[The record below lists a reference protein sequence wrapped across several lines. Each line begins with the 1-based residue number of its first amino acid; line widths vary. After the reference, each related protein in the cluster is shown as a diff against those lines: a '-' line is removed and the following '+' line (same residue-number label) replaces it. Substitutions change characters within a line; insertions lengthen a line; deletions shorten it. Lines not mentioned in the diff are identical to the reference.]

1 MGPRKFGFAPGG
13 NNGDKYG
20 ISDVNRREYRDMVM
34 RKYHENSAKSNSK
47 ITEPKIENAIT
58 ENKVNVAEENNI
70 EANSPKVENAAGNMK
85 SEKVDYIDWP
95 DWRIVVG
102 YGEKEDRQAE
112 AEDEI
117 ADVNNAEISELK
129 DEPIVEDVNSIVED
143 AEPSAKVDNAI
154 EDVKPVVEDA
164 RLSAKELAAIWAES
178 LEAQRLARENY
189 TEDVKPIV
197 EDAKPITEDVN
208 SENQN
213 TMQPDKAREE
223 YYARKHEER
232 AAQLAQFR
240 MNEYKE
246 KTGEQVDKNESDRK
260 LELRHQFDQIKL
272 ETDTFLKMQAGL
284 GLMNEKEIRDYKDNL
299 NKQEKNALEYM
310 RDGGDGSLAPME
322 NLMKRSL
329 DQISVFEANI
339 QATPEYQE
347 MERKKALVKKGLD
360 AIKERRGNDAELGVN
375 DFHFKEKAY
384 KMQANLAEREFLAK
398 AFSAEDKKN
407 TNEALNAATE
417 KFNKLDEEAIK
428 LTRELKAGGRKLT
441 FEDYQK
447 IDAAWGASA
456 AAEAKV
462 NEIKN
467 ADRKEI
473 AFDFAKNQYE
483 KVHKGEQM
491 NGVEGSFLSKFNV
504 LTGEDTIEKFE
515 PTVKDKMGEV
525 AAKMTNKEDTPE
537 GNPEGES
544 GDNPKG
550 DPEVD
555 PSSDSKDPEVDP
567 NGKPKDPEA
576 DPNGKPKDSEADPNG
591 KPKDSEADPNSDP
604 KDPEVD
610 PSSDSKDPE
619 VDPSGDPKD
628 PEVDPNG
635 KPKDPEA
642 DPNGKPKDSEADPSD
657 SEKDKKKGL
666 VAGVI
671 DKIKK
676 HSHNIKLFLGVA
688 GAAVAIAFLAQSG
701 SKFFANNTAVEQGMD
716 KENNGNTDGD
726 VEGALAEHDAGNEV
740 DSLIKGNSFNI
751 MVDGN
756 ETKIE
761 LNDNINPEFPGFTD
775 SRRSG
780 NDMTFVDRSGLES
793 LKEQG
798 ASSEALGAEG
808 MKEIL
813 NTMENPNMASYLGA
827 SFGAFEMADSPT
839 AVNDITYMIQHGDAE
854 AQVAIKEKANN
865 TIANFLEGSTLKLGS
880 IMNETYQSGYASNN
894 GGEGNLQVDMALD
907 KDGVF
912 HKDQAVEF
920 VYAENKDGENIMDMN
935 VRDGFKENSLRALG
949 VIEKNASD
957 GEVMNIM
964 SSVKILGINVKCGQ
978 VIFQYLKTEKKEV
991 TKTVDKTEVTTS
1003 VVTPENV
1010 EVVENKEPEP
1020 SKPKNETPPSTPKEN
1035 PKTPENNASE
1045 GKTNTASTDGN
1056 QQKMG
1061 KVEADKAIYEFG
1073 DENHDAT
1080 KQLPGSEI
1088 EDKAVFDQ
1096 MVREAAKQN
1105 LTPNSYVTTQD
1116 NSQGVVHQEDVATEK
1131 QADAENRS
1139 VLAEEKPV
1147 ERQDI
1152 QGSHSEDKSFSDNDL
1167 GNIAKE
1173 AKADNTL
1180 AHESG
1185 QTTTVDTT
1193 SSSEQ

>member
-1 MGPRKFGFAPGG
+1 MGPKNMNSAPSG
-13 NNGDKYG
+13 NNNG
-20 ISDVNRREYRDMVM
+20 
-34 RKYHENSAKSNSK
+34 
-47 ITEPKIENAIT
+47 
-58 ENKVNVAEENNI
+58 
-70 EANSPKVENAAGNMK
+70 
-85 SEKVDYIDWP
+85 
-95 DWRIVVG
+95 
-102 YGEKEDRQAE
+102 
-112 AEDEI
+112 
-117 ADVNNAEISELK
+117 
-129 DEPIVEDVNSIVED
+129 
-143 AEPSAKVDNAI
+143 
-154 EDVKPVVEDA
+154 
-164 RLSAKELAAIWAES
+164 LSAKE
-178 LEAQRLARENY
+178 QYYKDQHDAR
-189 TEDVKPIV
+189 V
-197 EDAKPITEDVN
+197 
-208 SENQN
+208 
-213 TMQPDKAREE
+213 
-223 YYARKHEER
+223 
-232 AAQLAQFR
+232 AQLAQFR
-240 MNEYKE
+240 MNNFKDSNGESVDRGE
-246 KTGEQVDKNESDRK
+246 KDRK

-284 GLMNEKEIRDYKDNL
+284 GLMSEKEIREYKENL
-299 NKQEKNALEYM
+299 NRQENNALEYM
-310 RDGGDGSLAPME
+310 RDGGEGSLVPME

-329 DQISVFEANI
+329 DQISDFEAKI

-347 MERKKALVKKGLD
+347 MEQKKALAKKGLD
-360 AIKERRGNDAELGVN
+360 MIKERRDNDANLGVN
-375 DFHFKEKAY
+375 DFRYKEKVY
-384 KMQANLAEREFLAK
+384 KMQANLAEKDFLAK

-407 TNEALNAATE
+407 SNEALDAATE

-456 AAEAKV
+456 AAEAKM

-467 ADRKEI
+467 ADKKEI
-473 AFDFAKNQYE
+473 AFDFAQNQY
-483 KVHKGEQM
+483 KKIQKGEQM
-491 NGVEGSFLSKFNV
+491 SGVEGSFLSKFNV
-504 LTGEDTIEKFE
+504 LTGEDTVEKFE

-525 AAKMTNKEDTPE
+525 AAKITDVEET
-537 GNPEGES
+537 
-544 GDNPKG
+544 
-550 DPEVD
+550 
-555 PSSDSKDPEVDP
+555 
-567 NGKPKDPEA
+567 
-576 DPNGKPKDSEADPNG
+576 
-591 KPKDSEADPNSDP
+591 
-604 KDPEVD
+604 
-610 PSSDSKDPE
+610 
-619 VDPSGDPKD
+619 
-628 PEVDPNG
+628 
-635 KPKDPEA
+635 
-642 DPNGKPKDSEADPSD
+642 
-657 SEKDKKKGL
+657 SEKDKAEDKIEEVAENESKQTVEFPPAIVPGEELKNENQIELSKDEKDNVDFGGISAEKIAEMERTGGPVLLDADNQIWMQKLPKDQLEQLQKMLPKDQLEQLQKILEEQKNGNSKTEAIDSNSNKTEEPSEKSETKESDTEDAEIENSEKENSEKESSETEKKKGF

-671 DKIKK
+671 EKIKK
-676 HSHNIKLFLGVA
+676 HSEGIKRFALVA
-688 GAAVAIAFLAQSG
+688 GIGALVALAAHG
-701 SKFFANNTAVEQGMD
+701 GNKFNANSNTVVEKSMD
-716 KENNGNTDGD
+716 SNGGTDGN
-726 VEGALAEHDAGNEV
+726 VEGALAEHDTGSEV

-775 SRRSG
+775 ARRSG

-1020 SKPKNETPPSTPKEN
+1020 PKPKNETPAPTPKEN
-1035 PKTPENNASE
+1035 PKTPENNVSE

-1088 EDKAVFDQ
+1088 EDKAIFDQ
-1096 MVREAAKQN
+1096 MVREAAKQD

-1116 NSQGVVHQEDVATEK
+1116 NSQGVVHQEGVATEK
-1131 QADAENRS
+1131 QEDAKNRS
-1139 VLAEEKPV
+1139 VLPEEKPV

-1152 QGSHSEDKSFSDNDL
+1152 QGSHSEDKSLTDVDIADAVRSANSDNK
-1167 GNIAKE
+1167 I
-1173 AKADNTL
+1173 

-1185 QTTTVDTT
+1185 QTTTVDAT
-1193 SSSEQ
+1193 SNSEQ

>member
-102 YGEKEDRQAE
+102 YGEKEDGQAE

-117 ADVNNAEISELK
+117 ADVNNAEISKLK
-129 DEPIVEDVNSIVED
+129 GEPIV
-143 AEPSAKVDNAI
+143 

-310 RDGGDGSLAPME
+310 REGGDGSLAPME

-467 ADRKEI
+467 ADKKEI

-515 PTVKDKMGEV
+515 PTVKDKMGGV

-544 GDNPKG
+544 GDNP
-550 DPEVD
+550 
-555 PSSDSKDPEVDP
+555 
-567 NGKPKDPEA
+567 NG
-576 DPNGKPKDSEADPNG
+576 
-591 KPKDSEADPNSDP
+591 
-604 KDPEVD
+604 
-610 PSSDSKDPE
+610 DPE
-619 VDPSGDPKD
+619 VDPSGDPKDPEADPSGKPKD

-676 HSHNIKLFLGVA
+676 HGHNIKLFLGVA
-688 GAAVAIAFLAQSG
+688 AGAAMIAFLAQSG

-716 KENNGNTDGD
+716 KNNNGNTDGNVAEALEKHDANGETDDSDSEKLSNVEIKVRVSESEVSHEFSND
-726 VEGALAEHDAGNEV
+726 VDMNFSMFKDSRREGNSLVYAEGAEKLNEMRANGASEEEMAKFKLEMMDKTLAEPHALVMTAIELNVVDCQTWDEVNDLVFSFNDMTPEQRSEFRHKVNVALAEKTEGATLSEGSIEKGSFYDSNFATNLAEEGNFQ
-740 DSLIKGNSFNI
+740 L
-751 MVDGN
+751 
-756 ETKIE
+756 
-761 LNDNINPEFPGFTD
+761 
-775 SRRSG
+775 
-780 NDMTFVDRSGLES
+780 
-793 LKEQG
+793 
-798 ASSEALGAEG
+798 
-808 MKEIL
+808 IL
-813 NTMENPNMASYLGA
+813 NRDSNGVHAKERKVYWFFEKDGKNIFNENTLGGGKEKMLRLAGKIKRGFSEDLIMKTMEANDFLGN
-827 SFGAFEMADSPT
+827 FEKCGGGLGQYI
-839 AVNDITYMIQHGDAE
+839 ITPKESKSSIE
-854 AQVAIKEKANN
+854 TQVDKIIENKQDDDIKEVPP
-865 TIANFLEGSTLKLGS
+865 TP
-880 IMNETYQSGYASNN
+880 
-894 GGEGNLQVDMALD
+894 
-907 KDGVF
+907 
-912 HKDQAVEF
+912 
-920 VYAENKDGENIMDMN
+920 
-935 VRDGFKENSLRALG
+935 G
-949 VIEKNASD
+949 VIITPN
-957 GEVMNIM
+957 N
-964 SSVKILGINVKCGQ
+964 
-978 VIFQYLKTEKKEV
+978 
-991 TKTVDKTEVTTS
+991 DK
-1003 VVTPENV
+1003 PA
-1010 EVVENKEPEP
+1010 P
-1020 SKPKNETPPSTPKEN
+1020 KPKNETPPSTPKEN
-1035 PKTPENNASE
+1035 PKTPENNVSE
-1045 GKTNTASTDGN
+1045 GKTNTASANDVELKLSKSEKESDFTNREGTDDLN
-1056 QQKMG
+1056 LQT
-1061 KVEADKAIYEFG
+1061 
-1073 DENHDAT
+1073 N
-1080 KQLPGSEI
+1080 LPGSEVT
-1088 EDKAVFDQ
+1088 DKAQFDA
-1096 MVREAAKQN
+1096 MVKESIEQN
-1105 LTPNSYVTTQD
+1105 SNPNTTWTFQD
-1116 NSQGVVHQEDVATEK
+1116 NSQGIVHQEGVATEK

-1139 VLAEEKPV
+1139 VLPEETRP
-1147 ERQDI
+1147 EQANPE
-1152 QGSHSEDKSFSDNDL
+1152 GSVSAADKVSTAEDKDGLMSVAN
-1167 GNIAKE
+1167 
-1173 AKADNTL
+1173 ADNAT

-1185 QTTTVDTT
+1185 QTHTVET
-1193 SSSEQ
+1193 SVSE

>member
-1 MGPRKFGFAPGG
+1 MGPKNMNSAPSG
-13 NNGDKYG
+13 NNNG
-20 ISDVNRREYRDMVM
+20 
-34 RKYHENSAKSNSK
+34 
-47 ITEPKIENAIT
+47 
-58 ENKVNVAEENNI
+58 
-70 EANSPKVENAAGNMK
+70 
-85 SEKVDYIDWP
+85 
-95 DWRIVVG
+95 
-102 YGEKEDRQAE
+102 
-112 AEDEI
+112 
-117 ADVNNAEISELK
+117 
-129 DEPIVEDVNSIVED
+129 
-143 AEPSAKVDNAI
+143 
-154 EDVKPVVEDA
+154 
-164 RLSAKELAAIWAES
+164 LSAKE
-178 LEAQRLARENY
+178 QYYKDQHDAR
-189 TEDVKPIV
+189 V
-197 EDAKPITEDVN
+197 
-208 SENQN
+208 
-213 TMQPDKAREE
+213 
-223 YYARKHEER
+223 
-232 AAQLAQFR
+232 AQLAQFR
-240 MNEYKE
+240 MNNFKDSNGESVDRGE
-246 KTGEQVDKNESDRK
+246 KDRK

-284 GLMNEKEIRDYKDNL
+284 GLMSEKEIREYKDNL
-299 NKQEKNALEYM
+299 NRQENNALEYM
-310 RDGGDGSLAPME
+310 RDGGEGSLVPME

-329 DQISVFEANI
+329 DQISDFEAKI

-347 MERKKALVKKGLD
+347 MEQKKALAKKGLD
-360 AIKERRGNDAELGVN
+360 MIKERRDNDANLGVN
-375 DFHFKEKAY
+375 DFHYKEKVY
-384 KMQANLAEREFLAK
+384 KMQANLAEKDFLAK

-407 TNEALNAATE
+407 SNEALDAATE

-456 AAEAKV
+456 AAEAKM

-467 ADRKEI
+467 ADKKEI
-473 AFDFAKNQYE
+473 AFDFAQNQY
-483 KVHKGEQM
+483 KKIQKGEQM
-491 NGVEGSFLSKFNV
+491 SGVEGSFLSKFNV
-504 LTGEDTIEKFE
+504 LTGEDTVEKFE

-525 AAKMTNKEDTPE
+525 AAKITDVEET
-537 GNPEGES
+537 
-544 GDNPKG
+544 
-550 DPEVD
+550 
-555 PSSDSKDPEVDP
+555 
-567 NGKPKDPEA
+567 
-576 DPNGKPKDSEADPNG
+576 
-591 KPKDSEADPNSDP
+591 
-604 KDPEVD
+604 
-610 PSSDSKDPE
+610 
-619 VDPSGDPKD
+619 
-628 PEVDPNG
+628 
-635 KPKDPEA
+635 
-642 DPNGKPKDSEADPSD
+642 
-657 SEKDKKKGL
+657 SEKDKAEDKIEEVAENESKQTVEFPPAIVPGEELKNENQIELSKDKKDNVDFGGISAEKIAEMEKTGGPVLLDADNQIWMQKLPKDQLEQLQKMLPKDQLEQFQKILENQKNGNSKTEIVDSNSDKTEKSSEKSETKESDVEDADIESSEKENSETEKKKGF

-671 DKIKK
+671 EKIKK
-676 HSHNIKLFLGVA
+676 HSEGIKRFALVA
-688 GAAVAIAFLAQSG
+688 GIGALVALAAHG
-701 SKFFANNTAVEQGMD
+701 GNKFNANSNTAVEKSMD
-716 KENNGNTDGD
+716 NNGGTDGN
-726 VEGALAEHDAGNEV
+726 VEEALAEHDAGNEV

-775 SRRSG
+775 ARRSG

-964 SSVKILGINVKCGQ
+964 SSIKILGINVKCGQ
-978 VIFQYLKTEKKEV
+978 VIFQYLKTEKKDV
-991 TKTVDKTEVTTS
+991 TKTLDKTEVTTS

-1020 SKPKNETPPSTPKEN
+1020 SKPKNETPAPTPKEN
-1035 PKTPENNASE
+1035 PKTPENNVNE
-1045 GKTNTASTDGN
+1045 GKTNTASANEDDIKLSETVKEAGFANREGN
-1056 QQKMG
+1056 
-1061 KVEADKAIYEFG
+1061 
-1073 DENHDAT
+1073 DERNVQT
-1080 KQLPGSEI
+1080 NTPGSEVT
-1088 EDKAVFDQ
+1088 DAAHFDQ
-1096 MVREAAKQN
+1096 MVREAAKQD
-1105 LTPNSYVTTQD
+1105 LTPNSFITTQD
-1116 NSQGVVHQEDVATEK
+1116 NSQGIVHQEGVATEK
-1131 QADAENRS
+1131 QTDAKNKS
-1139 VLAEEKPV
+1139 VLPEESRP
-1147 ERQDI
+1147 EQSNPD
-1152 QGSHSEDKSFSDNDL
+1152 GSVLKEDKVETAQD
-1167 GNIAKE
+1167 
-1173 AKADNTL
+1173 KADLMSAANVDNAK

-1185 QTTTVDTT
+1185 QTRTVNIDTT
-1193 SSSEQ
+1193 SEQ

>member
-1 MGPRKFGFAPGG
+1 MSVRNFNGMPR
-13 NNGDKYG
+13 
-20 ISDVNRREYRDMVM
+20 
-34 RKYHENSAKSNSK
+34 
-47 ITEPKIENAIT
+47 
-58 ENKVNVAEENNI
+58 
-70 EANSPKVENAAGNMK
+70 ANSE
-85 SEKVDYIDWP
+85 E
-95 DWRIVVG
+95 
-102 YGEKEDRQAE
+102 
-112 AEDEI
+112 
-117 ADVNNAEISELK
+117 
-129 DEPIVEDVNSIVED
+129 
-143 AEPSAKVDNAI
+143 
-154 EDVKPVVEDA
+154 
-164 RLSAKELAAIWAES
+164 
-178 LEAQRLARENY
+178 
-189 TEDVKPIV
+189 
-197 EDAKPITEDVN
+197 
-208 SENQN
+208 QN
-213 TMQPDKAREE
+213 TTQSDKAREE

-246 KTGEQVDKNESDRK
+246 KTGEQVEKNESDRK

-284 GLMNEKEIRDYKDNL
+284 GLMSEKEIREYKDNL
-299 NKQEKNALEYM
+299 NRQENNALEYM
-310 RDGGDGSLAPME
+310 RDGGEGSLVPME

-329 DQISVFEANI
+329 DQISDFEAKI

-347 MERKKALVKKGLD
+347 MEQKKALAKKGLD
-360 AIKERRGNDAELGVN
+360 MIKERRENDANLGVN
-375 DFHFKEKAY
+375 DFRYKEKVY
-384 KMQANLAEREFLAK
+384 KMQANLAEKDFLAK

-407 TNEALNAATE
+407 SNEALDAATE

-456 AAEAKV
+456 AAEAKM

-467 ADRKEI
+467 ADKKEI
-473 AFDFAKNQYE
+473 AFDFAQNQY
-483 KVHKGEQM
+483 KKIQKGEQM
-491 NGVEGSFLSKFNV
+491 SGVEGSFLSKFNV

-525 AAKMTNKEDTPE
+525 AAKITDAEEASEKNKVEDKIEEVAENESKQTVEFP
-537 GNPEGES
+537 PAIAPGEES
-544 GDNPKG
+544 KSENQLESTKDKK
-550 DPEVD
+550 DEVD
-555 PSSDSKDPEVDP
+555 FGGISAEKIAEMERTGGPVLLDADNQIWMQKLPKDQLEQLQKMLPKDQLEQLQKILENQKNGNSKTETVDP
-567 NGKPKDPEA
+567 N
-576 DPNGKPKDSEADPNG
+576 SEETEGP
-591 KPKDSEADPNSDP
+591 
-604 KDPEVD
+604 
-610 PSSDSKDPE
+610 
-619 VDPSGDPKD
+619 
-628 PEVDPNG
+628 
-635 KPKDPEA
+635 
-642 DPNGKPKDSEADPSD
+642 
-657 SEKDKKKGL
+657 SEKSETKESDTEDADIESSEKENSETEKKKGI

-671 DKIKK
+671 EKIKK
-676 HSHNIKLFLGVA
+676 HSEGIKRFALIAGIGALVA
-688 GAAVAIAFLAQSG
+688 LAAHG
-701 SKFFANNTAVEQGMD
+701 GNKFNANNTAVEKSMD
-716 KENNGNTDGD
+716 NNGDTNGN
-726 VEGALAEHDAGNEV
+726 VEEALAEHDAGSEV

-839 AVNDITYMIQHGDAE
+839 AVNDITYMIQHGDVE

-935 VRDGFKENSLRALG
+935 IRDGFKENSLRALG

-991 TKTVDKTEVTTS
+991 TKTVDKTDITTPI
-1003 VVTPENV
+1003 VTPKKV
-1010 EVVENKEPEP
+1010 EITNNKEPEP

-1035 PKTPENNASE
+1035 PKTPENNVSE
-1045 GKTNTASTDGN
+1045 GKTNTASANEGASKRDYTNRDSASEYIAGEDN
-1056 QQKMG
+1056 RNAQT
-1061 KVEADKAIYEFG
+1061 
-1073 DENHDAT
+1073 N
-1080 KQLPGSEI
+1080 LPGSEI
-1088 EDKAVFDQ
+1088 TDKAQFDA
-1096 MVREAAKQN
+1096 MIKESIAQN
-1105 LTPNSYVTTQD
+1105 SNPNTTWTFQD
-1116 NSQGVVHQEDVATEK
+1116 NSQGIVHQEGVATEK

-1139 VLAEEKPV
+1139 VLSEEKPV
-1147 ERQDI
+1147 VSEDV
-1152 QGSHSEDKSFSDNDL
+1152 QGSHSSEEKSLTDNDITNAVNSAKSDNK
-1167 GNIAKE
+1167 I
-1173 AKADNTL
+1173 

-1185 QTTTVDTT
+1185 QTRTVNIDVN
-1193 SSSEQ
+1193 SEQ

>member
-1 MGPRKFGFAPGG
+1 MSVRNMNSAPSG

-117 ADVNNAEISELK
+117 ADVNNAEISKLK
-129 DEPIVEDVNSIVED
+129 GEPIV
-143 AEPSAKVDNAI
+143 

-178 LEAQRLARENY
+178 LEAQRLTRENY

-197 EDAKPITEDVN
+197 EDAKPITEDMKPAMVDHVMAKQDENKVEVAEDGNIDVVSPKVESVTEDVN

-310 RDGGDGSLAPME
+310 REGGDGSLAPME

-467 ADRKEI
+467 ADKKEI

-515 PTVKDKMGEV
+515 PTVKDKMGGV

-544 GDNPKG
+544 GDNPNG

-555 PSSDSKDPEVDP
+555 PSGDPKDPEADPSGKPKDPEVDP

-576 DPNGKPKDSEADPNG
+576 
-591 KPKDSEADPNSDP
+591 
-604 KDPEVD
+604 
-610 PSSDSKDPE
+610 
-619 VDPSGDPKD
+619 
-628 PEVDPNG
+628 DPNG

-676 HSHNIKLFLGVA
+676 HGHNIKLFLGVA
-688 GAAVAIAFLAQSG
+688 AGAAMIAFLAQSG

-716 KENNGNTDGD
+716 KNNNGNTDGNVAEALEKHDANGETDDSDSEKLSNVEIKVRVGESEVSHEFSND
-726 VEGALAEHDAGNEV
+726 VDMNFSMFKDSRREGNSLVYAEGAEKLNEMRASGASEEEMGKFKLEMMDKTLAEPHALVMTAIELNVVDCQTWDEVNDLVFSFNDMTPEQRSEFRHKVNVALAEKTEGATLSEGSIEKGSFYDSNFATNLAEEGNFQ
-740 DSLIKGNSFNI
+740 L
-751 MVDGN
+751 
-756 ETKIE
+756 
-761 LNDNINPEFPGFTD
+761 
-775 SRRSG
+775 
-780 NDMTFVDRSGLES
+780 
-793 LKEQG
+793 
-798 ASSEALGAEG
+798 
-808 MKEIL
+808 IL
-813 NTMENPNMASYLGA
+813 NRDSNGVHAKERKVYWFFEKDGKNIFNENTLGGGKEKMLRLAGKIKRGFSEDLIMKTMEANDFLGN
-827 SFGAFEMADSPT
+827 FEKCGGGLGQYI
-839 AVNDITYMIQHGDAE
+839 ITP
-854 AQVAIKEKANN
+854 KE
-865 TIANFLEGSTLKLGS
+865 
-880 IMNETYQSGYASNN
+880 SNN
-894 GGEGNLQVDMALD
+894 SIEKQVDTII
-907 KDGVF
+907 
-912 HKDQAVEF
+912 
-920 VYAENKDGENIMDMN
+920 ENKQDDDID
-935 VRDGFKENSLRALG
+935 VVPPVPG
-949 VIEKNASD
+949 VIE
-957 GEVMNIM
+957 NI
-964 SSVKILGINVKCGQ
+964 
-978 VIFQYLKTEKKEV
+978 
-991 TKTVDKTEVTTS
+991 
-1003 VVTPENV
+1003 TPNHD
-1010 EVVENKEPEP
+1010 EPAP
-1020 SKPKNETPPSTPKEN
+1020 KPKNETPPSTPKEN
-1035 PKTPENNASE
+1035 PKTPENNVSE
-1045 GKTNTASTDGN
+1045 GKTNTASANDVELKLSKSEKESDFTNREGTDDLN
-1056 QQKMG
+1056 LQT
-1061 KVEADKAIYEFG
+1061 
-1073 DENHDAT
+1073 N
-1080 KQLPGSEI
+1080 LPGSEVT
-1088 EDKAVFDQ
+1088 DKAQFDA
-1096 MVREAAKQN
+1096 MVKESIEQN
-1105 LTPNSYVTTQD
+1105 SNPNTTWTFQD
-1116 NSQGVVHQEDVATEK
+1116 NSQGIVHQEGVATEK

-1139 VLAEEKPV
+1139 VLPEETRP
-1147 ERQDI
+1147 EQANPE
-1152 QGSHSEDKSFSDNDL
+1152 GSVLAADKVSTAEDKDSLMSAAN
-1167 GNIAKE
+1167 
-1173 AKADNTL
+1173 ADNAT

-1185 QTTTVDTT
+1185 QTHTVEA
-1193 SSSEQ
+1193 SVSE

>member
-1 MGPRKFGFAPGG
+1 MGPKNMNSAPNG
-13 NNGDKYG
+13 NNNG
-20 ISDVNRREYRDMVM
+20 
-34 RKYHENSAKSNSK
+34 
-47 ITEPKIENAIT
+47 
-58 ENKVNVAEENNI
+58 
-70 EANSPKVENAAGNMK
+70 
-85 SEKVDYIDWP
+85 
-95 DWRIVVG
+95 
-102 YGEKEDRQAE
+102 
-112 AEDEI
+112 
-117 ADVNNAEISELK
+117 
-129 DEPIVEDVNSIVED
+129 
-143 AEPSAKVDNAI
+143 
-154 EDVKPVVEDA
+154 
-164 RLSAKELAAIWAES
+164 LSAKE
-178 LEAQRLARENY
+178 QYYKDQHDAR
-189 TEDVKPIV
+189 V
-197 EDAKPITEDVN
+197 
-208 SENQN
+208 
-213 TMQPDKAREE
+213 
-223 YYARKHEER
+223 
-232 AAQLAQFR
+232 AQLAQFR
-240 MNEYKE
+240 MNNFKDSNGESVDRGE
-246 KTGEQVDKNESDRK
+246 KDRK

-284 GLMNEKEIRDYKDNL
+284 GLMSEKEIREYKDNL
-299 NKQEKNALEYM
+299 NRQENNALEYM
-310 RDGGDGSLAPME
+310 RDGGDGNFAPME
-322 NLMKRSL
+322 NLMKRTL
-329 DQISVFEANI
+329 DQISDFEAKI

-347 MERKKALVKKGLD
+347 MEQKKALAKKGLD
-360 AIKERRGNDAELGVN
+360 MIKERRDNDVNLGVN
-375 DFHFKEKAY
+375 DFHYKEKVY
-384 KMQANLAEREFLAK
+384 KMQANLAEKDFLAK

-407 TNEALNAATE
+407 SNEALDAATE

-456 AAEAKV
+456 AAEAKM

-467 ADRKEI
+467 ADKKEI
-473 AFDFAKNQYE
+473 AFDFAQNQY
-483 KVHKGEQM
+483 KKIQKGEQM
-491 NGVEGSFLSKFNV
+491 SGVEGSFLSKFNV
-504 LTGEDTIEKFE
+504 LTGEDTVEKFE

-525 AAKMTNKEDTPE
+525 AAKITDVEET
-537 GNPEGES
+537 
-544 GDNPKG
+544 
-550 DPEVD
+550 
-555 PSSDSKDPEVDP
+555 
-567 NGKPKDPEA
+567 
-576 DPNGKPKDSEADPNG
+576 
-591 KPKDSEADPNSDP
+591 
-604 KDPEVD
+604 
-610 PSSDSKDPE
+610 
-619 VDPSGDPKD
+619 
-628 PEVDPNG
+628 
-635 KPKDPEA
+635 
-642 DPNGKPKDSEADPSD
+642 
-657 SEKDKKKGL
+657 SEKDKAEDKIEEVAENESKQTVEFPPAIVPGEELKNENQIELSKDKKDNVDFGGISAEKIAEMEKTGGPVLLDADNQIWMQKLPKDQLEQLQKMLPKDQLEQLQKMLEKQKNGNSKTETVDPNNETTEEPSEKSEIKVSDTEGANIESSEKESSEKENSETEKKKGI

-671 DKIKK
+671 EKIKK
-676 HSHNIKLFLGVA
+676 HSDGIKRFALIA
-688 GAAVAIAFLAQSG
+688 WTGAMIALAAHG
-701 SKFFANNTAVEQGMD
+701 GNKINTNNNTAVEKSMD
-716 KENNGNTDGD
+716 NSGDTNGN
-726 VEGALAEHDAGNEV
+726 VEEALAEYDAGSEV

-761 LNDNINPEFPGFTD
+761 LNDNVNPEFPGFTD

-991 TKTVDKTEVTTS
+991 TKTVDKTEVTTP

-1020 SKPKNETPPSTPKEN
+1020 SKPKNETPAPTPKEN
-1035 PKTPENNASE
+1035 PKTPENNVSE
-1045 GKTNTASTDGN
+1045 GKTNTASANEDDIKLSKTVKEAGFTNREGN
-1056 QQKMG
+1056 
-1061 KVEADKAIYEFG
+1061 
-1073 DENHDAT
+1073 DEHNVQT
-1080 KQLPGSEI
+1080 STPGSEVT
-1088 EDKAVFDQ
+1088 DAAHFDQ
-1096 MVREAAKQN
+1096 MVREAAKQD
-1105 LTPNSYVTTQD
+1105 LTPNSFITTED
-1116 NSQGVVHQEDVATEK
+1116 NSQGIVHQEGVATEK
-1131 QADAENRS
+1131 QTDAKNKS
-1139 VLAEEKPV
+1139 VLPEESRP
-1147 ERQDI
+1147 EQSNPE
-1152 QGSHSEDKSFSDNDL
+1152 GSVSKEDKVVTAQDKADL
-1167 GNIAKE
+1167 MSA
-1173 AKADNTL
+1173 AKADNAK

-1185 QTTTVDTT
+1185 QTRTVDIDTN
-1193 SSSEQ
+1193 SEQ

>member
-1 MGPRKFGFAPGG
+1 MGPKNMNSAPSG
-13 NNGDKYG
+13 NNNG
-20 ISDVNRREYRDMVM
+20 
-34 RKYHENSAKSNSK
+34 
-47 ITEPKIENAIT
+47 
-58 ENKVNVAEENNI
+58 
-70 EANSPKVENAAGNMK
+70 
-85 SEKVDYIDWP
+85 
-95 DWRIVVG
+95 
-102 YGEKEDRQAE
+102 
-112 AEDEI
+112 
-117 ADVNNAEISELK
+117 
-129 DEPIVEDVNSIVED
+129 
-143 AEPSAKVDNAI
+143 
-154 EDVKPVVEDA
+154 
-164 RLSAKELAAIWAES
+164 LSAKE
-178 LEAQRLARENY
+178 QYYKDQHDAR
-189 TEDVKPIV
+189 V
-197 EDAKPITEDVN
+197 
-208 SENQN
+208 
-213 TMQPDKAREE
+213 
-223 YYARKHEER
+223 
-232 AAQLAQFR
+232 AQLAQFR
-240 MNEYKE
+240 MNNFKDSNGESVDRGE
-246 KTGEQVDKNESDRK
+246 KDRK

-284 GLMNEKEIRDYKDNL
+284 GLMSEKEIREYKDNL
-299 NKQEKNALEYM
+299 NRQENNALEYM
-310 RDGGDGSLAPME
+310 RDGGDGNFAPME
-322 NLMKRSL
+322 NLMKRTL
-329 DQISVFEANI
+329 DQISDFEAKI

-347 MERKKALVKKGLD
+347 MEQKKALAKKGLD
-360 AIKERRGNDAELGVN
+360 MIKERRDNDANLGVN
-375 DFHFKEKAY
+375 DFHYKEKVY
-384 KMQANLAEREFLAK
+384 KMQANLAEKDFLAK

-407 TNEALNAATE
+407 SNEALDAATE

-456 AAEAKV
+456 AAEAKM

-467 ADRKEI
+467 ADKKEI
-473 AFDFAKNQYE
+473 AFDFAQNQY
-483 KVHKGEQM
+483 KKIQKGEQM
-491 NGVEGSFLSKFNV
+491 SGVEGSFLSKFNV
-504 LTGEDTIEKFE
+504 LTGEDTVEKFE

-525 AAKMTNKEDTPE
+525 AAKITDVEET
-537 GNPEGES
+537 
-544 GDNPKG
+544 
-550 DPEVD
+550 
-555 PSSDSKDPEVDP
+555 
-567 NGKPKDPEA
+567 
-576 DPNGKPKDSEADPNG
+576 
-591 KPKDSEADPNSDP
+591 
-604 KDPEVD
+604 
-610 PSSDSKDPE
+610 
-619 VDPSGDPKD
+619 
-628 PEVDPNG
+628 
-635 KPKDPEA
+635 
-642 DPNGKPKDSEADPSD
+642 
-657 SEKDKKKGL
+657 SEKDKAEDKIEEVAENESKQTVEFPPAIVPGEELKNENQIELSKDKKDKKDNVDFGGISAEKIAEMEKTGGPVLLDADNQIWMQKLPKDQLEQLQKMLEEQKNGNSKTEAIDSNSDKIEESSEKSETTESDTEDTDIESSEKENSETEKKKGI

-671 DKIKK
+671 EKIKK
-676 HSHNIKLFLGVA
+676 HSDGIKRFALIA
-688 GAAVAIAFLAQSG
+688 WTGAMIALAAHG
-701 SKFFANNTAVEQGMD
+701 GNKINTNNNTAVEKSMD
-716 KENNGNTDGD
+716 NSGDTNGN
-726 VEGALAEHDAGNEV
+726 VEEALAEYDADSEV

-978 VIFQYLKTEKKEV
+978 VIFQYLKTEKKEA

-1020 SKPKNETPPSTPKEN
+1020 PKPKNETPAPTPKEN
-1035 PKTPENNASE
+1035 PKTPENNVSE
-1045 GKTNTASTDGN
+1045 GKTNTASANDGASKRDYTN
-1056 QQKMG
+1056 RDSASEYLKG
-1061 KVEADKAIYEFG
+1061 E
-1073 DENHDAT
+1073 DERNAQT
-1080 KQLPGSEI
+1080 NLPGSEI
-1088 EDKAVFDQ
+1088 TDKAQFDA
-1096 MVREAAKQN
+1096 MVKESIEQN
-1105 LTPNSYVTTQD
+1105 SNPNTTWTFQD
-1116 NSQGVVHQEDVATEK
+1116 NSKGIVHQEGVATEK
-1131 QADAENRS
+1131 QTDADNRS
-1139 VLAEEKPV
+1139 VLPEEKPV
-1147 ERQDI
+1147 VSEDV
-1152 QGSHSEDKSFSDNDL
+1152 QGSHGENKSLTDVDIADAVRSANSDN
-1167 GNIAKE
+1167 KV
-1173 AKADNTL
+1173 

-1185 QTTTVDTT
+1185 QTRTVDVETN
-1193 SSSEQ
+1193 SEQ

>member
-1 MGPRKFGFAPGG
+1 MGPKNMNSAPSG
-13 NNGDKYG
+13 NN
-20 ISDVNRREYRDMVM
+20 
-34 RKYHENSAKSNSK
+34 
-47 ITEPKIENAIT
+47 
-58 ENKVNVAEENNI
+58 NN
-70 EANSPKVENAAGNMK
+70 G
-85 SEKVDYIDWP
+85 
-95 DWRIVVG
+95 
-102 YGEKEDRQAE
+102 
-112 AEDEI
+112 
-117 ADVNNAEISELK
+117 
-129 DEPIVEDVNSIVED
+129 
-143 AEPSAKVDNAI
+143 
-154 EDVKPVVEDA
+154 
-164 RLSAKELAAIWAES
+164 LSAKE
-178 LEAQRLARENY
+178 QYYKDQHDAR
-189 TEDVKPIV
+189 V
-197 EDAKPITEDVN
+197 
-208 SENQN
+208 
-213 TMQPDKAREE
+213 
-223 YYARKHEER
+223 
-232 AAQLAQFR
+232 AQLAQFR
-240 MNEYKE
+240 MNNFKDSNGESVDRGE
-246 KTGEQVDKNESDRK
+246 KDRK

-284 GLMNEKEIRDYKDNL
+284 GLMSEKEIREYKDNL
-299 NKQEKNALEYM
+299 NRQENNALEYM
-310 RDGGDGSLAPME
+310 RDGGDGNFAPME
-322 NLMKRSL
+322 NLMKRTL
-329 DQISVFEANI
+329 DQISDFEAKI

-347 MERKKALVKKGLD
+347 MEQKKALAKKGLD
-360 AIKERRGNDAELGVN
+360 MIKERRDNDANLGVN
-375 DFHFKEKAY
+375 DFHYKEKVY
-384 KMQANLAEREFLAK
+384 KMQANLAEKDFLAK

-407 TNEALNAATE
+407 SNEALDAATE

-456 AAEAKV
+456 AAEAKM

-467 ADRKEI
+467 ADKKEI
-473 AFDFAKNQYE
+473 AFDFAQNQY
-483 KVHKGEQM
+483 KKIQKGEQM
-491 NGVEGSFLSKFNV
+491 SGVEGSFLSKFNV

-525 AAKMTNKEDTPE
+525 AAKITDAEEASEKNKVEDKIEEVAENESKQTVEFPPAIAPGEELKNENQIELSKDEKDNVDFGGISAEKIAEMEKTGGPVLLDADNQIWMQKLPKDQLEQLQRMLPKDQLEQLQKILENQKNGTSKAEVVDSNKEEVEEPGEKSETKESDTE
-537 GNPEGES
+537 DADIES
-544 GDNPKG
+544 
-550 DPEVD
+550 
-555 PSSDSKDPEVDP
+555 
-567 NGKPKDPEA
+567 
-576 DPNGKPKDSEADPNG
+576 
-591 KPKDSEADPNSDP
+591 
-604 KDPEVD
+604 
-610 PSSDSKDPE
+610 
-619 VDPSGDPKD
+619 
-628 PEVDPNG
+628 
-635 KPKDPEA
+635 
-642 DPNGKPKDSEADPSD
+642 
-657 SEKDKKKGL
+657 SEKENSETEKKKGI

-671 DKIKK
+671 EKIKK
-676 HSHNIKLFLGVA
+676 HSEGIKRFALIAGIGALVA
-688 GAAVAIAFLAQSG
+688 LAAHG
-701 SKFFANNTAVEQGMD
+701 GNKFNANNTAVEKSMD
-716 KENNGNTDGD
+716 NNGDTDGN
-726 VEGALAEHDAGNEV
+726 VGEALAEHDTGSEV

-964 SSVKILGINVKCGQ
+964 SSIKILGINVKCGQ

-991 TKTVDKTEVTTS
+991 TKTVDKTDITTPI
-1003 VVTPENV
+1003 VTPKNT
-1010 EVVENKEPEP
+1010 EVKNKEPGQK
-1020 SKPKNETPPSTPKEN
+1020 SETPPSTPKEN
-1035 PKTPENNASE
+1035 PKTPENNVNE
-1045 GKTNTASTDGN
+1045 GKTNTASANEDDIKLSKTEKESGYTNREGTDN
-1056 QQKMG
+1056 LNAQT
-1061 KVEADKAIYEFG
+1061 
-1073 DENHDAT
+1073 N
-1080 KQLPGSEI
+1080 LPGSEVT
-1088 EDKAVFDQ
+1088 DKAQFDT
-1096 MVREAAKQN
+1096 MIKESIAQN
-1105 LTPNSYVTTQD
+1105 SNPNTTWTFQD
-1116 NSQGVVHQEDVATEK
+1116 NSQGIVHQEGVAMEK
-1131 QADAENRS
+1131 QAEAENKS
-1139 VLAEEKPV
+1139 VLPEESRP
-1147 ERQDI
+1147 EQSNPE
-1152 QGSHSEDKSFSDNDL
+1152 GSVSKEDKVVTAQDKADL
-1167 GNIAKE
+1167 MSA
-1173 AKADNTL
+1173 AKADNTA

-1185 QTTTVDTT
+1185 QTRTVNIDTN
-1193 SSSEQ
+1193 SEQ